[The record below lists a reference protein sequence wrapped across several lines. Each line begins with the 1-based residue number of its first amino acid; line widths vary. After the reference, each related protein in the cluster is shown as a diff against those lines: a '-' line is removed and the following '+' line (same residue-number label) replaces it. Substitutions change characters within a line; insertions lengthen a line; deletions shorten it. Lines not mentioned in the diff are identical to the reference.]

1 MFWNLM
7 HQGEKYHN
15 TEVSS
20 FTSECASHPSHEHE
34 YSGPLGCGRTLWSL
48 IFTAACGIFSFT
60 MWDLVPRP
68 GGWLDSSLSFQA
80 KCNFL
85 QSGLFLQ
92 GSLVRDGNTE
102 SLMIWAGG
110 ENGFQAGLHSIAG
123 ARFRVDSA
131 GVPGGALRSPRGLGA
146 AQQPLKWRCCC
157 LWFSA

>member
-1 MFWNLM
+1 
-7 HQGEKYHN
+7 
-15 TEVSS
+15 
-20 FTSECASHPSHEHE
+20 
-34 YSGPLGCGRTLWSL
+34 
-48 IFTAACGIFSFT
+48 

-68 GGWLDSSLSFQA
+68 GGLLDSSLSFQA
-80 KCNFL
+80 ECNFL

-131 GVPGGALRSPRGLGA
+131 GVPGGALVAPGGLELHSSLSNGDAAASDSLPKASQRLNSVVQSWRMGSQGRRG
-146 AQQPLKWRCCC
+146 
-157 LWFSA
+157 